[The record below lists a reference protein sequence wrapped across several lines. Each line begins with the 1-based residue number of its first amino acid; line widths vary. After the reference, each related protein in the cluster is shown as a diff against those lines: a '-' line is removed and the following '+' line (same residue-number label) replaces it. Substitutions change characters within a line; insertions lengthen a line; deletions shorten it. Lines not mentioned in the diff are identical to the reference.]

1 MLAARRGSAKRLVVN
16 GVSFG
21 VAEGEVLALLGV
33 PGSGKSTLL
42 RMIATELSY
51 DRGRALMKTP
61 TGYIGMRGSP
71 ARWQAGLGYCPQND
85 GLLDELTGTEILRL
99 FATLRGVPASRVAAV
114 AQDTA
119 RLVGLDVAIGDVV
132 DTYSGGMRRRLSVA
146 MALVGL
152 PPLVLLDEPTVGV
165 DMVSRRTMWDALR
178 GLQDSAGISV
188 LITTGSMEE
197 VESVCDRMAIMIDGE
212 FQCVGSLSHL
222 KAKFAQ
228 GYTVTVKT
236 HDEYKDDYE
245 YRGKLMRAITD
256 TFQNS
261 KLQQSFEGFMEY
273 HMADAGLQW
282 SELFT
287 HAEAIKHKYNVL
299 ELLISATTLDHVY
312 AALAR
317 WERGRAHLM
326 TGGASPFGEEN

>member
-1 MLAARRGSAKRLVVN
+1 MVPVHKSRDEDVDAEESRVRAEVLSGKLSKDVLGVVEFCKRFRKRLVVN

-21 VAEGEVLALLGV
+21 IAEGEVLALLGV

-85 GLLDELTGTEILRL
+85 GLLDELTGAEILRL

-212 FQCVGSLSHL
+212 FQCLGSLSHL

-261 KLQQSFEGFMEY
+261 KLQQSFEVC
-273 HMADAGLQW
+273 W
-282 SELFT
+282 
-287 HAEAIKHKYNVL
+287 
-299 ELLISATTLDHVY
+299 
-312 AALAR
+312 
-317 WERGRAHLM
+317 
-326 TGGASPFGEEN
+326 